1 MVLMISTQEFEG
13 YVERCDDEEDYCT
26 FTRDGTGICRSGNA
40 SGLNASHALVS
51 YIDQVRTSSSIE
63 LRQLAY
69 TSDRL
74 HPAGSNARSMV
85 NSKAELKGWSE
96 GWLKDKLLG
105 WLEGELERWLKGRLE
120 Y

>member
-1 MVLMISTQEFEG
+1 MVLMISTQEFER

-26 FTRDGTGICRSGNA
+26 FTRDGTGSCHSGNA

-51 YIDQVRTSSSIE
+51 YIDQVRTSSSID

-74 HPAGSNARSMV
+74 HQLSQSIVHLNNRSSALALDIDQ
-85 NSKAELKGWSE
+85 SKLIS
-96 GWLKDKLLG
+96 DMS
-105 WLEGELERWLKGRLE
+105 
-120 Y
+120 